1 MNQQTN
7 GSELKVLKK
16 VHVHQ
21 SHSGKQILAALSI
34 MSVLHTLAPFA
45 QFSVV
50 VTCHVCLMSAQGY
63 RTEDGQMNTELV
75 YYLSI

>member
-45 QFSVV
+45 Q
-50 VTCHVCLMSAQGY
+50 
-63 RTEDGQMNTELV
+63 
-75 YYLSI
+75 LSHAMFALYQHKDIGAKMDKQIQNWYII